1 MAVFRGALESGAP
14 VSRLHKRQ
22 SGGPADFPLP
32 TGAPEGVS
40 S

>member
-14 VSRLHKRQ
+14 VSRLRERQ
-22 SGGPADFPLP
+22 CHDPADFRLP
-32 TGAPEGVS
+32 TGAPGGVS